1 MGATEDWLASIGATT
16 GAKTA
21 LVLSADPRSP
31 DELAGHAKIGAQLGL
46 PPIVIGSDPEAFKA
60 RAAEKSI
67 ADAVTDAPKT
77 AAWLQNRDNGGI
89 AKDDVANLSW
99 FEKGLK
105 DWEAS
110 GDTGVSR
117 AIVRGTKSLAGSM
130 QGFGAIQSAITAAD
144 IGLTK
149 EQIIAREVAALG
161 PNPDVSMVAAAQQA
175 ALIKYDAVSG
185 MTEEE
190 KAAML
195 QGASGRLQIARDTL
209 AKAAAIP
216 RSGIAQEGADTWA
229 AAPNTLMGKLGTIA
243 QNPAAVLAFLGET
256 AAESLP
262 ALIPATVATL
272 ATRSPVVG
280 AGVMGATSGYLT
292 ASTEAMGFLESRGIK
307 METPD
312 DVLAVLSNQELMLE
326 ARQYGLDKGLIVGAL
341 DTLSGGVAG
350 KTLMK
355 SPVGDAIAQ
364 SVTQALFGGG
374 GEALAQLAVDGQLD
388 WGAVLI
394 EGLAEFVTAPAEM
407 VSVGRGWL
415 KSSAE
420 KAARA
425 GTTAGKIEAIDK
437 MAAESKVKAR
447 SPEKMA
453 DLLDR
458 VMDGKSLYVPADDL
472 NELFQAKE
480 FGPADWGIDPATFE
494 EMLASG
500 GDVAI
505 PAATYA
511 SKITGTENADWFK
524 QNAKTSVGEMSAVE
538 ATRFNEEVRGIIE
551 ELMAQADADRQ
562 SMQELR
568 ASDVQVKDQLY
579 TMLREAGHTKDVA
592 DTNARVVAAAIRTM
606 AQRSGQDPLDMAK
619 RFGLEVKGPQTNEMR
634 RRGNLDIAL
643 NTLRKGAV
651 QKPGASLMDFVIG
664 NGGLQDTGG
673 DLAAMDAPKGVIAET
688 RDEVMAR
695 TSQPSLQGQPAIGKG
710 KGLDD
715 MARAAIEAGYFPD
728 LQSKPED
735 NLANVLMDALRAE
748 MAGQKRF
755 IPGQE
760 GNADLQGLAAEL
772 DRRGIDLALSNDEI
786 AAALAQDAD
795 GKTLFQEGYRG
806 MHTAPMNEDGNASLA
821 DIVQVF
827 GDDILGKNALRYFG
841 TGNDAMDR
849 ATIKIIQDAAKNPGK
864 PITIYR
870 AVPAGTDAIN
880 AGDWVTVNRA
890 YAESHANYSDDPTE
904 IIEMQVFPTEVFS
917 DGNSIHEFGYDPS
930 GKDARRTYNQP
941 AYHGTPHLF
950 DKFMT
955 DRIGS
960 GTGEKAF
967 GWGLYFAGRKEI
979 AKHYRDNLSGMQ
991 KSKVELA
998 LAKHGGD
1005 VDAAIAGVNAE
1016 IDRLAALSLDAG
1028 SKAMQAR
1035 KIAAQQET
1043 LQALDNFKKSGNN
1056 EGRLFKVDIPEDSD
1070 LLNWEVSL
1078 AKQPRNVR
1086 EKMAALV
1093 SEVAA
1098 ATKNDG
1104 DRKDIEKGKAT
1115 GELFYRRLSQY
1126 LATKNQTGTVSDD
1139 AAASL
1144 ALKDVG
1150 IPGHRLFDGPSA
1162 NAGFMERK
1170 QFNYVIYDENAVNVL
1185 EYDQQNRASIVFPS
1199 GGIDGR
1205 QTVISMFENSDLSS
1219 FQHEIGH
1226 YMLEVFNVLAGED
1239 SAPQDMRD
1247 DMAAI
1252 QKYLGMEPGAKPTVE
1267 QHELFARTWEAYLME
1282 GKSPTL
1288 ELADAF
1294 ARFKAWMVRIY
1305 QTVAGLKVK
1314 INPEIR
1320 AVMDRMI
1327 ATDEEIRAARAEQ
1340 AMKPLFT
1347 DETAAGMTP
1356 GAFKTYQRMARRAT
1370 EQAEQ
1375 SLLEKTMAVERRK
1388 MEAWWKAEYKQV
1400 LDQVTKF
1407 INSQRPYRLTEMLA
1421 NQVWL
1426 SDTPKTVPDMQID
1439 RKQLVDMF
1447 GAGVLAE
1454 LSREKLGGKRAIYKD
1469 GGASPMEVADL
1480 FGFANP
1486 QEMVDIL
1493 QNAGKRKDAIRAE
1506 TDRIMRD
1513 RYGDPL
1519 TDGSIESAALE
1530 AIHSEQQAM
1539 TVASEVRHLAVRAGV
1554 STRNLT
1560 AQVFRQRARLMLGR
1574 MTVSEAGNPNA
1585 FLAAG
1590 RKAAKRAEDAFARVA
1605 GGKDSQDA
1613 LMAATRH
1620 KEQQLLNHYLYLE
1633 SRDFARELDS
1643 GREKMRGYTKASVR
1657 AKLEGGYIEQ
1667 IDTLLDA
1674 YDFRVQSK
1682 KQVARAESLTAF
1694 VQRMTDAG
1702 RAGELA
1708 IDQRVIDR
1716 AKKVHYSRLSVDELR
1731 GLFDTIANI
1740 DHLGRFKQKLIDA
1753 AEQRDHDAV
1762 VDGVLAEFDAN
1773 VKPNPPSRTPDAG
1786 ERAAKKGRDYLN
1798 SVLNADT
1805 LLREI
1810 DGFKDLGP
1818 TWTAMKAKIDQGMF
1832 RLTERRKAMGE
1843 AFDKIYSAYSLAEKR
1858 DMSAKKQNAA
1868 LGIPMSKWDLIALAL
1883 NTGNN
1888 DNFERLTNPK
1898 SPGHFDAAGI
1908 QSALTELTERDW
1920 ATVQATWDYINS
1932 FWPEIAAKEK
1942 RQTGVAPKK
1951 VEAKLMVNAP
1961 AGVTGGYYP
1970 IRYDGRLSGLTQD
1983 FSQKEMADSL
1993 MGGMFGKAQTRNGHT
2008 EARVSTTKQPILL
2021 DLAVG
2026 HQHVEQ
2032 VLYDL
2037 EIGEAVAGSWK
2048 VLHDGRI
2055 RSAFINAGKQSD
2067 WDALEIWQQDVASG
2081 DRAAAGGVQS
2091 MMRMLRTGFT
2101 FSRLAFNLST
2111 ALIQPSGLVQSAVV
2125 IGKEAVAKGTISYMQ
2140 NPARWVRDVTEVSS
2154 LMRERKMTFERDINN
2169 AVGDLALSQD
2179 GTSWVSKSA
2188 NWVSPVLGNAVV
2200 GTSMRWQKFQRDVL
2214 MPASFWMMQSVQF
2227 YAVDMPTWV
2236 SAYQKEL
2243 ATSGDE
2249 AKARTY
2255 ADTITKRAQ
2264 GSGLISDRGML
2275 ERGTLNR
2282 NSRQQELP
2290 KLLTALGSY
2299 MFAKGNVAYEQAM
2312 KTDFKNPVQVMSFA
2326 VDIALLFTLEAVLY
2340 AAVKGGLPGDDEEPA
2355 DWAAWLAKQ
2364 TLFSAMS
2371 TLPGFRELSGAMQG
2385 YGGGGVLGSSIE
2397 VMARP
2402 FIQAGQGDYD
2412 KSAVKAFTDAAGITL
2427 HLPSAQI
2434 KNIIENMFEADM
2446 SVKASPD
2453 FGGMAMGGKGRTL
2466 ADMLFGD

>member
-1 MGATEDWLASIGATT
+1 MGATEDWLASIGNTT

-46 PPIVIGSDPEAFKA
+46 PPVVIGSDPEAFKA

-67 ADAVTDAPKT
+67 ADAVKDAPKT
-77 AAWLQNRDNGGI
+77 AAWLQDRDNGGI

-341 DTLSGGVAG
+341 DALSGGVAG

-355 SPVGDAIAQ
+355 SPVGEAIAQ
-364 SVTQALFGGG
+364 SAAQALFGGG

-472 NELFQAKE
+472 NELFQAKD

-494 EMLASG
+494 ETLAAG
-500 GDVAI
+500 GDIAV
-505 PAATYA
+505 PVATYA
-511 SKITGTENADWFK
+511 SKITGTDNADWFK
-524 QNAKTSVGEMSAVE
+524 ENAKTVIGEMSAVE
-538 ATRFNEEVRGIIE
+538 ARRFNEEVRGIVDAQ
-551 ELMAQADADRQ
+551 MAAADADRMAMLE
-562 SMQELR
+562 SR

-579 TMLREAGHTKDVA
+579 TMLRSAGQTRDVA

-606 AQRSGQDPLDMAK
+606 AQRSGQDPLDMAQ
-619 RFGLEVKGPQTNEMR
+619 RFGLDIKGPQTNEMR

-695 TSQPSLQGQPAIGKG
+695 TSQPSLLGLPAIGKG

-760 GNADLQGLAAEL
+760 GDVDLQNLAAEL
-772 DRRGIDLALSNDEI
+772 DRRGIDLAASNDEI
-786 AAALAQDAD
+786 AAKLLESD
-795 GKTLFQEGYRG
+795 GKTFFQKY
-806 MHTAPMNEDGNASLA
+806 L
-821 DIVQVF
+821 
-827 GDDILGKNALRYFG
+827 LG
-841 TGNDAMDR
+841 
-849 ATIKIIQDAAKNPGK
+849 
-864 PITIYR
+864 
-870 AVPAGTDAIN
+870 
-880 AGDWVTVNRA
+880 
-890 YAESHANYSDDPTE
+890 
-904 IIEMQVFPTEVFS
+904 
-917 DGNSIHEFGYDPS
+917 
-930 GKDARRTYNQP
+930 
-941 AYHGTPHLF
+941 
-950 DKFMT
+950 
-955 DRIGS
+955 
-960 GTGEKAF
+960 
-967 GWGLYFAGRKEI
+967 
-979 AKHYRDNLSGMQ
+979 
-991 KSKVELA
+991 
-998 LAKHGGD
+998 
-1005 VDAAIAGVNAE
+1005 
-1016 IDRLAALSLDAG
+1016 
-1028 SKAMQAR
+1028 
-1035 KIAAQQET
+1035 
-1043 LQALDNFKKSGNN
+1043 
-1056 EGRLFKVDIPEDSD
+1056 
-1070 LLNWEVSL
+1070 
-1078 AKQPRNVR
+1078 
-1086 EKMAALV
+1086 
-1093 SEVAA
+1093 
-1098 ATKNDG
+1098 
-1104 DRKDIEKGKAT
+1104 
-1115 GELFYRRLSQY
+1115 
-1126 LATKNQTGTVSDD
+1126 
-1139 AAASL
+1139 
-1144 ALKDVG
+1144 
-1150 IPGHRLFDGPSA
+1150 
-1162 NAGFMERK
+1162 
-1170 QFNYVIYDENAVNVL
+1170 
-1185 EYDQQNRASIVFPS
+1185 QQNRASIIFPA
-1199 GGIDGR
+1199 GGVDNG
-1205 QTVISMFENSDLSS
+1205 QSVINMFENSDLSS

-1305 QTVAGLKVK
+1305 QTVSGLKVK

-1356 GAFKTYQRMARRAT
+1356 GAFQTYQRMARRAT

-1375 SLLEKTMAVERRK
+1375 SLLEKTMAVVRRK

-1400 LDQVTKF
+1400 LDQVTKS

-1426 SDTPKTVPDMQID
+1426 SDTPRDVPDMQID

-1773 VKPNPPSRTPDAG
+1773 VKPSPPSRTPDAG

-1805 LLREI
+1805 LLRVI

-1908 QSALTELTERDW
+1908 QSALAELTERDW

-2008 EARVSTTKQPILL
+2008 ESRVSTTKQPILL

-2032 VLYDL
+2032 VIYDL

-2101 FSRLAFNLST
+2101 FSRLAFNIST

-2140 NPARWVRDVTEVSS
+2140 NPARWVREVTAVSS

-2214 MPASFWMMQSVQF
+2214 IPASFWMMQSVQF

-2243 ATSGDE
+2243 AASGDE
-2249 AKARTY
+2249 TKARTY